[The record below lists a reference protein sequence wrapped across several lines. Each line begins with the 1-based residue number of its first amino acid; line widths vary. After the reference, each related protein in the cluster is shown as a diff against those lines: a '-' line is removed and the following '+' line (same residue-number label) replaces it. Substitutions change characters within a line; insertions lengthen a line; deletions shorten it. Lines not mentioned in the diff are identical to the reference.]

1 MSKIIVAATRLNV
14 NSIGQARD
22 GLIAL
27 GYPKAALGSVSSIL
41 RIAFLFGLSNL
52 RHVINLENDPSD
64 ESMDVVVKRKKIMKI
79 GKKIVDN
86 GR

>member
-52 RHVINLENDPSD
+52 RHVINLVNDHSD
-64 ESMDVVVKRKKIMKI
+64 ESMDVVVKRIQLMKI